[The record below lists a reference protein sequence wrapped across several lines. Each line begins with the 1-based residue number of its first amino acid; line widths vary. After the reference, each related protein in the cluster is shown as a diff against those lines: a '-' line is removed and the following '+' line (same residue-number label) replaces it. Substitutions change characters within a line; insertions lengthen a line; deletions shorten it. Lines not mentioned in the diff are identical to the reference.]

1 MNLNENTQAVLLLTS
16 HFTKLTQDAAKPL
29 TPTEWGRFAA
39 WLKEKELSPAQ
50 LLGGDVADMLS
61 TWHDSKISL
70 NRVEALLGR
79 GHALALAMEKWQRAG
94 IWVLTRSDENY
105 PRRLKQRLRNDAP
118 PFLFGV
124 GNSRLLN
131 NGGIAVVGSRHVNEE
146 NLQYADALGAK
157 AALAGVNV
165 VSGGAKGIDEAAMSG
180 ALTVEGTVIGV
191 LADSLLKAATA
202 QKWRNGLLNNN
213 LVLVSPFYPEAGFN
227 VGNAMARNKY
237 VYCLSDVAVV
247 VHSGRSG
254 GTWNGA
260 IENLKKGWVPVWVK
274 PIGDAEAGN
283 EAIVNQGG
291 QWCENIIERL
301 GVSSLFM
308 SSQNAVSQADALL
321 PPDKERQVESAL
333 KGSDAKPHGSSEKLP
348 TIHVK
353 AKVSNDPEHVKSQIG
368 FYQLFL
374 QEVKLVCFGDAK
386 SIDEIS
392 ECMKLHKLQV
402 RNWLEQAQNE
412 GVIKKLEKPVRYQ
425 WNGSSVEPKQ

>member
-1 MNLNENTQAVLLLTS
+1 MLLTS

-39 WLKEKELSPAQ
+39 WLKEKELSPTQ
-50 LLGGDVADMLS
+50 LLGRDVADMLS
-61 TWHDSKISL
+61 IWHDSKIPL
-70 NRVEALLGR
+70 NRIEALLGR

-94 IWVLTRSDENY
+94 IWVLTRSDEDY

-131 NGGIAVVGSRHVNEE
+131 NGGIAVVGSRQVNEE

-157 AALAGVNV
+157 AALAGVSV

-213 LVLVSPFYPEAGFN
+213 LVLVSPFYPEAGFT

-274 PIGDAEAGN
+274 PNRDAEAGN

-301 GVSSLFM
+301 DVSSLFM
-308 SSQNAVSQADALL
+308 SSQNVVSQADALL
-321 PPDKERQVESAL
+321 PPDKEQQVESAL
-333 KGSDAKPHGSSEKLP
+333 KGSDAKPYGSSEKLP
-348 TIHVK
+348 AIHVK
-353 AKVSNDPEHVKSQIG
+353 AKVSNDSGHAKSQIG

-374 QEVKLVCFGDAK
+374 QEVELVCFGDAK

-425 WNGSSVEPKQ
+425 WNGSSVEPKQQCLF

>member
-1 MNLNENTQAVLLLTS
+1 MNRIE
-16 HFTKLTQDAAKPL
+16 D
-29 TPTEWGRFAA
+29 
-39 WLKEKELSPAQ
+39 
-50 LLGGDVADMLS
+50 
-61 TWHDSKISL
+61 
-70 NRVEALLGR
+70 LLGR

-94 IWVLTRSDENY
+94 IWVLTRSDEDY

-131 NGGIAVVGSRHVNEE
+131 NGGIAVVGSRQVNEE

-157 AALAGVNV
+157 AALAGVSV

-213 LVLVSPFYPEAGFN
+213 LVLVSPFYPEAGFT

-274 PIGDAEAGN
+274 PNRDAEAGN

-301 GVSSLFM
+301 DVSSLFM
-308 SSQNAVSQADALL
+308 SSQNVVSQADALL
-321 PPDKERQVESAL
+321 PPDKEQQVESAL
-333 KGSDAKPHGSSEKLP
+333 KGSDAKPYGSSEKLP
-348 TIHVK
+348 AIHVK
-353 AKVSNDPEHVKSQIG
+353 AKVSNDSGHAKSQIG

-374 QEVKLVCFGDAK
+374 QEVELVCFGDAK

-425 WNGSSVEPKQ
+425 WNGSSVEPKQQCLF